1 MSLIALSISG
11 TSRHLRVRP
20 VAGRPERSAQG
31 PMAKLRVARIVRAI
45 LTFGTMPPL
54 GSSVSMQSTVA
65 LTSLLTLL
73 FCVAR
78 GTAQTPAVPDTVDRF
93 VRAELARQRIPGMSV
108 AVLRGDSVL
117 LARGYGLANLEH
129 RVPATDSTVYAVG
142 SLGKQFTAAAIVL
155 LSQQGRL
162 GLDDPI
168 TRYLPEGSAVW
179 SGVTIRHLLTHT
191 SGIPEDTTLDWRREY
206 SESELV
212 RSAVQPLE
220 FMPGELESY
229 SSTGYELL
237 GVIIHRVTG
246 VFWADYV
253 RDHIFRHLGMRSA
266 RVNSD
271 RDIVPNRAAG
281 YQLVNDTLKNRDW
294 VSQSINATA
303 GGGLS
308 FTVRD
313 LAQWAK
319 GLNHGKVLGRAGL
332 DLSWT
337 PVQLNHA
344 GTYPYG
350 LGWNIVEQRGYRRIG
365 HSGAWLGSHA
375 TIQRYPDFN
384 LTVIVLLNLAQANS
398 EGIAVGIAGLLEP
411 ALTPPHLLSS
421 RLTGATPPTSIDR
434 LLRAIASGNE
444 ARLVTPEFRD
454 TFPRPR
460 RELIA
465 GFLEAIHTWTPL
477 GCDQVRDRGISRLR
491 SRIEH
496 ICYAKG
502 TAKQG
507 SLLFTV
513 LYGSGWRAAGLDN
526 VFGI

>member
-1 MSLIALSISG
+1 MQSIVRTSSLI
-11 TSRHLRVRP
+11 
-20 VAGRPERSAQG
+20 
-31 PMAKLRVARIVRAI
+31 
-45 LTFGTMPPL
+45 
-54 GSSVSMQSTVA
+54 
-65 LTSLLTLL
+65 TLL
-73 FCVAR
+73 VCASR
-78 GTAQTPAVPDTVDRF
+78 GAAQTAALPNAVERF
-93 VRAELARQRIPGMSV
+93 ITAELTRQQIPGMSV

-117 LARGYGLANLEH
+117 LARGYGFANLEH

-142 SLGKQFTAAAIVL
+142 SLSKQFTAAAIVL

-162 GLDDPI
+162 ALEDPI

-191 SGIPEDTTLDWRREY
+191 SGIPQDTTLDSRRDY

-212 RSAVQPLE
+212 RSAAQPLQ
-220 FMPGELESY
+220 FKPGELESY
-229 SSTGYELL
+229 SSTGYALL

-246 VFWADYV
+246 MLWGDFV
-253 RDHIFRHLGMRSA
+253 RDHIFRPLHMRTA

-271 RDIVPNRAAG
+271 SDIVPNRAAG
-281 YQLVNDTLKNRDW
+281 YYLANDTLQNAEW
-294 VSQSINATA
+294 VSPSINAA
-303 GGGLS
+303 GDCCLS

-313 LAQWAK
+313 LAHWAV
-319 GLNHGKVLGRAGL
+319 GLNHGRVLGRAGL
-332 DLSWT
+332 QMSWT
-337 PVQLNHA
+337 PVRLNSS

-350 LGWNIVEQRGYRRIG
+350 LGWNIFEQRGYRRIG
-365 HSGAWLGSHA
+365 HSGSWRGFHA
-375 TIQRYPDFN
+375 TVQRYPDFN

-411 ALTPPHLLSS
+411 VLTPPHLLPSP
-421 RLTGATPPTSIDR
+421 LKGATPPTSIDQ
-434 LLRAIASGNE
+434 LLRNIASG
-444 ARLVTPEFRD
+444 ADSALVTPEFRAS
-454 TFPRPR
+454 FPGPR
-460 RELIA
+460 RELIS
-465 GFLEAIHTWTPL
+465 GLLKMIHTWTLL
-477 GCDQVRDRGISRLR
+477 GCDNVRGRGISRLR

-502 TAKQG
+502 IAKEG

>member
-1 MSLIALSISG
+1 
-11 TSRHLRVRP
+11 
-20 VAGRPERSAQG
+20 
-31 PMAKLRVARIVRAI
+31 
-45 LTFGTMPPL
+45 
-54 GSSVSMQSTVA
+54 
-65 LTSLLTLL
+65 
-73 FCVAR
+73 
-78 GTAQTPAVPDTVDRF
+78 
-93 VRAELARQRIPGMSV
+93 MSV
-108 AVLRGDSVL
+108 AVLRGDSVVL
-117 LARGYGLANLEH
+117 SRGYGFANLEH

-142 SLGKQFTAAAIVL
+142 SVSKQFTAAAIVL
-155 LSQQGRL
+155 LSQQRRL
-162 GLDDPI
+162 GLEDPI

-191 SGIPEDTTLDWRREY
+191 SGIPQDTMLDWRREY
-206 SESELV
+206 SESLLV

-220 FMPGELESY
+220 FVPGELESY
-229 SSTGYELL
+229 SSTGYDLL

-246 VFWADYV
+246 VFWSDFV
-253 RDHIFRHLGMRSA
+253 RDHIFRPLGMHTA

-271 RDIVPNRAAG
+271 TDIVPNRAAG
-281 YQLVNDTLKNRDW
+281 YQVVNDTLKNPEW

-313 LAQWAK
+313 LAQWAI
-319 GLNHGKVLGRAGL
+319 GLNHAKVLGRAGL
-332 DLSWT
+332 ELSWT
-337 PVQLNHA
+337 PVRLTNS
-344 GTYPYG
+344 GVYPYG

-365 HSGAWLGSHA
+365 HSGAWRGSHA

-384 LTVIVLLNLAQANS
+384 LTVIVLLNLGQANS

-411 ALTPPHLLSS
+411 ALTPPHQLSS
-421 RLTGATPPTSIDR
+421 PLKGATPPTSIHR
-434 LLRAIASGNE
+434 LLRAIASGSE
-444 ARLVTPEFRD
+444 AQLVTPEFRD
-454 TFPRPR
+454 TFPGPR

-465 GFLEAIHTWTPL
+465 GLLKMIHTWTLL
-477 GCDQVRDRGISRLR
+477 GCDSVRDRGILRLR

-496 ICYAKG
+496 ICYAQG
-502 TAKQG
+502 TAKEG

>member
-1 MSLIALSISG
+1 M
-11 TSRHLRVRP
+11 RRVT
-20 VAGRPERSAQG
+20 G
-31 PMAKLRVARIVRAI
+31 PL
-45 LTFGTMPPL
+45 L
-54 GSSVSMQSTVA
+54 
-65 LTSLLTLL
+65 SLLMS
-73 FCVAR
+73 APAA
-78 GTAQTPAVPDTVDRF
+78 AQTRAVVDSIDGF
-93 VRAELARQRIPGMSV
+93 VRSELARQRIPGMSV
-108 AVLRGDSVL
+108 AVLRGDSL
-117 LARGYGLANLEH
+117 LLIRGYGYANVENH
-129 RVPATDSTVYAVG
+129 VPATDSTVYAVG
-142 SLGKQFTAAAIVL
+142 SLSKQFTAAAIVL

-168 TRYLPEGSAVW
+168 TRYLPEGSPVW

-191 SGIPEDTTLDWRREY
+191 SGIPQDTTLDSRRDY

-212 RSAVQPLE
+212 RSAAQPLQFE
-220 FMPGELESY
+220 PGELESY
-229 SSTGYELL
+229 SSTGYALL

-246 VFWADYV
+246 VFWGDFV
-253 RDHIFRHLGMRSA
+253 RDHIFRPLGMRTA

-271 RDIVPNRAAG
+271 PDTVPTRAAG
-281 YQLVNDTLKNRDW
+281 YYLVNDTLQKPEP
-294 VSQSINATA
+294 VSPSLNAA
-303 GGGLS
+303 ADCCLS
-308 FTVRD
+308 FSVRD
-313 LAQWAK
+313 LAQWAI
-319 GLNHGKVLGRAGL
+319 GLKHGKVLGRAGL
-332 DLSWT
+332 EMSWT
-337 PVQLNHA
+337 PVQLNKA

-384 LTVIVLLNLAQANS
+384 LTVIVLLNLGQANS

-411 ALTPPHLLSS
+411 ALTPPHLLRS
-421 RLTGATPPTSIDR
+421 RLKGATPPRSIDQ
-434 LLRAIASGNE
+434 LLRAIATGSE
-444 ARLVTPEFRD
+444 SALVTPEFRT

-465 GFLEAIHTWTPL
+465 GLLKSLHTWTSL
-477 GCDQVRDRGISRLR
+477 GCDNVRDRNISRLR

-496 ICYAKG
+496 ICYVKG
-502 TAKQG
+502 TAKEG